1 MKMAEI
7 IISRQ
12 DAYSVF
18 LNTSLRELLM

>member
-12 DAYSVF
+12 DAYRVF
-18 LNTSLRELLM
+18 FNTSLRELLM